1 MQTCFVNGCGSDLGS
16 NNTVSLQHLLFYE
29 HEEDSNGGATSYRLP
44 LAAFFHAENEARLL
58 TWAAFRLE
66 IIIINYLMGVLHKNS
81 NDDGEKN
88 KNIAKILKIQIVQTM
103 TPIATYTYVKKKTF
117 Q

>member
-66 IIIINYLMGVLHKNS
+66 IIILNYLMGFLHKIS
-81 NDDGEKN
+81 NDDGEKKQKYC
-88 KNIAKILKIQIVQTM
+88 KNFKNTNCANNDADSNIYLC
-103 TPIATYTYVKKKTF
+103 
-117 Q
+117 